1 MRPGADL
8 GATGMGRLGEIDWRH
23 CYAGDG
29 SVTLTGLG
37 LMLGVMFGLAH
48 AIYVYSV
55 VGSSGTTDE
64 ACNHTAGIYAALW
77 TLALWI
83 LFGTYLLLMWS
94 IGAVLYLLF
103 RWQRK

>member
-1 MRPGADL
+1 M
-8 GATGMGRLGEIDWRH
+8 
-23 CYAGDG
+23 
-29 SVTLTGLG
+29 TLTGLG
-37 LMLGVMFGLAH
+37 SMLGAMFGLVH

-55 VGSSGTTDE
+55 VGSSGTTNE
-64 ACNHTAGIYAALW
+64 TCNHAAGVYAALW

-83 LFGTYLLLMWS
+83 LFGTNLMLLWL